1 MEQQTVEENSEQ
13 PQQTEEQNELDEQ
26 DRQFMAQFARRVR
39 SGEKLAEIFGMDDEQ
54 LETLEALAYRL
65 YRNRQFDQARVACRG
80 ILALDEDRVL
90 TQLMLGD
97 VALEQGQFGE
107 AIPFLEEGLA
117 VATEDES
124 LQFAGCA
131 HAGMLAGCAG
141 IGDWERFDHHLA
153 EVARCLAETDMVDRD
168 LALSYQWAGEEALA
182 AEERERAR
190 KVLTLAVEQWEALDE
205 RERVHTIEAWLDE
218 T

>member
-97 VALEQGQFGE
+97 VALEQGQFGQAVKHLGHAWQLDPE
-107 AIPFLEEGLA
+107 RLEVRSRLG
-117 VATEDES
+117 
-124 LQFAGCA
+124 
-131 HAGMLAGCAG
+131 
-141 IGDWERFDHHLA
+141 
-153 EVARCLAETDMVDRD
+153 
-168 LALSYQWAGEEALA
+168 EALLKRGDTEQAREHLEAVVA
-182 AEERERAR
+182 AGDRAGSNDQKR
-190 KVLTLAVEQWEALDE
+190 CQVLLEALNS
-205 RERVHTIEAWLDE
+205 
-218 T
+218 